1 MHLIRV
7 SIELQ
12 MQQLIFVFYLSK
24 KYFLI
29 NFGTVVISAL
39 ILINNRPSL
48 IRSSA

>member
-12 MQQLIFVFYLSK
+12 MQQLIFVFYISK

-29 NFGTVVISAL
+29 NFGTGSYQ
-39 ILINNRPSL
+39 RPNFN
-48 IRSSA
+48 